1 MNVVSLDHLTNEE
14 INEILDLA
22 DEFSKGKKVSYNH
35 EKTVAHLFFEPSTRT
50 HYSFEKAALNLGC
63 NTQNLE
69 IGNSSVQKGE
79 TLYDTVKLFESLG
92 CDVVVIRHTQN
103 RYYDDLIGKVNIP
116 ILSGGDGTGDYPSQS
131 LLDLLTI
138 RQEFGHFKGLKVA
151 IVGDVKHSRVAHSN
165 FKVMKRLGMEVYTT
179 GPEEYKEDELNY
191 VDFETIIPKVDV
203 VMLLRVQHERHET
216 GMTLTKEQYHAQY
229 GLNKQRVDQMKENAI
244 IMHPAP
250 FNRNVEIADDVVECE
265 KARIFKQMQNGVF
278 VRMALIHKVLEHE

>member
-116 ILSGGDGTGDYPSQS
+116 ILSGGDGTGDHPSQS

-179 GPEEYKEDELNY
+179 GPEEYKEDELN
-191 VDFETIIPKVDV
+191 
-203 VMLLRVQHERHET
+203 
-216 GMTLTKEQYHAQY
+216 
-229 GLNKQRVDQMKENAI
+229 
-244 IMHPAP
+244 
-250 FNRNVEIADDVVECE
+250 
-265 KARIFKQMQNGVF
+265 
-278 VRMALIHKVLEHE
+278 

>member
-103 RYYDDLIGKVNIP
+103 RYYNDLIGKVNIP
-116 ILSGGDGTGDYPSQS
+116 ILSGGDGTGDHPSQS